1 MVSLVESYHVYEMNL
16 YDGQEE
22 QQKEH
27 EEEMRARLR
36 RSESIEKAAVSVLS
50 SLSYLKRKNFTAS
63 GYVVNDTF
71 LCPLGGSSPRFPAF
85 HEPTGVFQATVAKLH
100 QPCIPTHR

>member
-1 MVSLVESYHVYEMNL
+1 MGELSRKWFYVLYKKRVMVSLVEIYHVYEMNL

-50 SLSYLKRKNFTAS
+50 SLSYL
-63 GYVVNDTF
+63 
-71 LCPLGGSSPRFPAF
+71 
-85 HEPTGVFQATVAKLH
+85 
-100 QPCIPTHR
+100 